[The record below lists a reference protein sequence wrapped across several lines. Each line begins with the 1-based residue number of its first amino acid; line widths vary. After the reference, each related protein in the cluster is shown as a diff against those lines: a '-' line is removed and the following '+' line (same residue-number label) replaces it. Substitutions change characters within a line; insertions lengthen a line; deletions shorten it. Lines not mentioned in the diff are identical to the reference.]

1 MPAWLPPAF
10 AAFCRKPQTDTP
22 ELSNRRAAMFSQQND
37 GRRLTAFAGMR
48 QELQVCAEQAMRI
61 DLNADVGEG
70 PRAAVG
76 GTVAPG
82 GDAALMPSI
91 TSANVACGFH
101 AGDPGLMRATVA
113 LARDHGV
120 AVGAHPGFPDLEGF
134 GRRELN
140 VAPADV
146 EDFVAYQVGALAAI
160 AAAQG
165 VRLQHVKPHGALF
178 IMAVRDR
185 ALADAIARAAAVID
199 RELILFGLPDSEL
212 AAAGAR
218 AGLRTAREG
227 FADRAYQPDGTLVPR
242 SQPGAVIHDPAVV
255 ARRAVQ
261 MVHEGVVEA
270 IDGSRVR
277 IAIDTLCVHGDTA
290 GAAELAAEV
299 RRALIQAGVDVKA
312 MSAA

>member
-1 MPAWLPPAF
+1 
-10 AAFCRKPQTDTP
+10 
-22 ELSNRRAAMFSQQND
+22 
-37 GRRLTAFAGMR
+37 
-48 QELQVCAEQAMRI
+48 
-61 DLNADVGEG
+61 
-70 PRAAVG
+70 
-76 GTVAPG
+76 
-82 GDAALMPSI
+82 
-91 TSANVACGFH
+91 
-101 AGDPGLMRATVA
+101 MRATVA